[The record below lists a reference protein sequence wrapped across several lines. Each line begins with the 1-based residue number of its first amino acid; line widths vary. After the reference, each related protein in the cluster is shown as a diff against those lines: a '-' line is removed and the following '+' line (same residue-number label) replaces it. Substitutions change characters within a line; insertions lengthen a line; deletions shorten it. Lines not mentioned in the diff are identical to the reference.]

1 MLLFP
6 LIHLAQF
13 RLLMAIEENC
23 DQIIKKK
30 ADPGGEHNLIFHFAI
45 YKNKQTK
52 RNNAKHR

>member
-1 MLLFP
+1 
-6 LIHLAQF
+6 
-13 RLLMAIEENC
+13 MAIEENC